1 MAMNG
6 VYNFPAHLAQRHLRK
21 TNVSLALATAQLS
34 AGRRVQAARD
44 DAAALAI
51 GARFGAELAGLHQA
65 HANAGQAASMLQIAD
80 GGAARVGDILGRMKG
95 LAVQAGSGQLSAAER
110 RAINTEFQAL
120 AGEIDRIAE
129 DTDFAGTRLL
139 DGSAGSISF
148 KVGTGADPA
157 ADELTVSLD
166 GVSTAALSVDGADVS
181 TRAGADAAIGAIDN
195 ALASLQ
201 GVRADI
207 GASRNRLDHAA
218 ANIETTIE
226 NTEAA
231 RSGLIDLDVA
241 AATADLAGLKLLS
254 RAGIS
259 MIGHANRQAKHGLR
273 LVV

>member
-1 MAMNG
+1 MAMSG
-6 VYNFPAHLAQRHLRK
+6 IYNFPAHLAHRHLRK
-21 TNVSLALATAQLS
+21 THVGLVLATAQLS

-80 GGAARVGDILGRMKG
+80 GGMARVSDMLGRMKG
-95 LAVQAGSGQLSAAER
+95 LAVQAGSGQLSATER
-110 RAINTEFQAL
+110 RAINAEFQAL

-139 DGSAGSISF
+139 DGATGSVSF

-157 ADELTVSLD
+157 ADELAVSLD
-166 GVSTAALSVDGADVS
+166 GVSTAALSVAGAEVS
-181 TRAGADAAIGAIDN
+181 TREGADAASGAIDS
-195 ALASLQ
+195 AIASLQ
-201 GVRADI
+201 GFRANI

-218 ANIETTIE
+218 ANIATTIE
-226 NTEAA
+226 NTESA

-241 AATADLAGLKLLS
+241 AATSDLAGLKLLS
-254 RAGIS
+254 RA
-259 MIGHANRQAKHGLR
+259 AAFPC
-273 LVV
+273 